1 MLFMKII
8 NFLKS
13 KIPHNVS
20 DKFHYGKFLGSFN
33 LIRIL
38 SWNFFHPN
46 RIINRLR
53 WKTLFSNSKSKIKRY
68 KNYVIKSKLENDKLS
83 NKLGSLINNGGLL
96 IDKYF
101 DEKKIDN
108 FLAEYKHLIDKEKE
122 ALDSEINHNT
132 VNNNN
137 IYSYRVINLHLS
149 NPLIDIWLDDRI
161 INFLEHYLGQKIYAR
176 EYPRLVYTKYFFEKD
191 LKSKDKHEG
200 KYKNYDVKVPYFWH
214 IDHSAGLV
222 SLHILLE
229 DISLNST
236 HMQYLPES
244 NKYLN
249 SRDLYSDETVEK
261 FKTKPVDCIGEK
273 GSIYFH
279 TGNTLHRVVGKKN
292 SSRLGLIFAFSP
304 GTGMEVDCKRISK
317 AFSKNFDIET
327 LEKKKR
333 EILKGIYP
341 VSGSYDLVN
350 NNFLKPKFDEQL
362 N

>member
-1 MLFMKII
+1 MKII

-13 KIPHNVS
+13 KLPHKIY
-20 DKFHYGKFLGSFN
+20 DKSHYGKFLGSFDY
-33 LIRIL
+33 IRII
-38 SWNFFHPN
+38 SWNFFHPY

-53 WKTLFSNSKSKIKRY
+53 WNTLFSNSKLKIKKF
-68 KNYVIKSKLENDKLS
+68 KNYIINSKLENDKLS
-83 NKLGSLINNGGLL
+83 DKLDALINNGGLL
-96 IDKYF
+96 IEKYF

-108 FLAEYKHLIDKEKE
+108 FLVEYKHLIDTEKE
-122 ALDSEINHNT
+122 ALDSEINHNMINK
-132 VNNNN
+132 NNF
-137 IYSYRVINLHLS
+137 YSYRIINLHLS
-149 NPLIDIWLDDRI
+149 NALIDVWLDDRI
-161 INFLEHYLGQKIYAR
+161 INFLEHYLGQKVYAR

-191 LKSKDKHEG
+191 LNSKDKHEG
-200 KYKNYDVKVPYFWH
+200 KYKNSDAKVPYFWH
-214 IDHSAGLV
+214 VDHSAGLV

-261 FKTKPVDCIGEK
+261 FKNKPVDCIGKK

-292 SSRLGLIFAFSP
+292 SSRLGLIFSFSP
-304 GTGMEVDCKRISK
+304 GTSMEIDCKRISK
-317 AFSKNFDIET
+317 AFSTNFDIDA
-327 LEKKKR
+327 LQKKKR

-341 VSGSYDLVN
+341 LNGNYDLIN
-350 NNFLKPKFDEQL
+350 SNFLKPKFDEKL